1 MKIDIKPI
9 FIGFYNI
16 IKVFIRK
23 NRDGNVME
31 LDNIIDNKKLL
42 VFDMDGTLLDSME
55 LWRYL
60 GRIYL
65 KSKGKEVKDN
75 LEEVID
81 CMTLEESASYFKS
94 NYNLNEDI
102 NVIEKE
108 IISFIEN
115 KYLNDIPLKSGVKE
129 YLQELHKE
137 GYKMCVLTT
146 SEKKQAISAL
156 RRTGILDLFDKVY
169 TDKDFTMS
177 KTNPQIY
184 IKVCERMNEAPQNT
198 VVFEDALYAIESA
211 KNANCTVIGVY
222 DEYYKNDWNKIQSI
236 ADGTIYNF

>member
-1 MKIDIKPI
+1 MIIDIKPI
-9 FIGFYNI
+9 LIGFYNI

-108 IISFIEN
+108 IISFIE
-115 KYLNDIPLKSGVKE
+115 KY
-129 YLQELHKE
+129 
-137 GYKMCVLTT
+137 
-146 SEKKQAISAL
+146 
-156 RRTGILDLFDKVY
+156 
-169 TDKDFTMS
+169 FT
-177 KTNPQIY
+177 
-184 IKVCERMNEAPQNT
+184 
-198 VVFEDALYAIESA
+198 
-211 KNANCTVIGVY
+211 
-222 DEYYKNDWNKIQSI
+222 
-236 ADGTIYNF
+236 

>member
-1 MKIDIKPI
+1 
-9 FIGFYNI
+9 
-16 IKVFIRK
+16 
-23 NRDGNVME
+23 ME

-65 KSKGKEVKDN
+65 KSKGKEVEDN

-108 IISFIEN
+108 IISFIEK
-115 KYLNDIPLKSGVKE
+115 KYLNDIPLKNGVKK
-129 YLQELHKE
+129 YLQELNQRI
-137 GYKMCVLTT
+137 V
-146 SEKKQAISAL
+146 
-156 RRTGILDLFDKVY
+156 DLSY
-169 TDKDFTMS
+169 LI
-177 KTNPQIY
+177 P
-184 IKVCERMNEAPQNT
+184 
-198 VVFEDALYAIESA
+198 
-211 KNANCTVIGVY
+211 
-222 DEYYKNDWNKIQSI
+222 
-236 ADGTIYNF
+236 